1 MRRLEGGPPPETW
14 NEGEVQERPRRRY
27 GTRGTVMVRE
37 GETGED
43 RNCWPENEVA
53 ARWGGRRREA
63 GMGCRAAAGVVHGR

>member
-53 ARWGGRRREA
+53 ARW
-63 GMGCRAAAGVVHGR
+63 